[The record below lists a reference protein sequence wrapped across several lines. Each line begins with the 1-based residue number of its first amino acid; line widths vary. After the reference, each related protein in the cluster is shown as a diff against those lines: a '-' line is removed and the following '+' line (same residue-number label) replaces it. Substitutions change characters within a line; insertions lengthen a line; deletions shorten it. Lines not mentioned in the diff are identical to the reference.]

1 METKSLQSLCQAVNS
16 SQESEEEV
24 SHLGDSSPFLPSHD
38 PSLPICLPP
47 RESVSSHHRSP
58 PWGRFESLIKQL
70 LPGKSPPSLCFGE
83 GEARSWPF

>member
-1 METKSLQSLCQAVNS
+1 MGTNSLQSLCQAVNS
-16 SQESEEEV
+16 RQESEEEV

-58 PWGRFESLIKQL
+58 P
-70 LPGKSPPSLCFGE
+70 
-83 GEARSWPF
+83 